1 MHTNRSTS
9 PGWRIWLVIAVGT
22 ALLSACNVDHFLRAD
37 DPDNTPPGVL
47 TGPSSLPGY
56 RSNAIGDFGVAFD
69 GNANNPDGFEY
80 EGLVNMSGLLT
91 DELQNTETFPT
102 RTEVD
107 RRHTQINNSTM
118 RDIFFNAQA
127 ARQAGARASRAF
139 AAFGASDPGRS
150 EVVSLQA
157 YSILLL
163 AEDFCSG
170 VPLSDI
176 DSASSNL
183 IAGEPQTTQQ
193 LVTIAADTFTSAIA
207 LATDDDRK
215 FLAEIGKAR
224 ALQFQGRSQL
234 PAAALLVADVP
245 TDWTYKIHHSKN
257 SQREWNGIYEFMWL
271 EGRWVEADTE
281 GTNGLRYRDDPR
293 NPFSTEGGT
302 FIGSDFFGTLRYNS
316 QDSSTVLASG
326 IEARLIEAEAALE
339 AGQNTNFINDLNA
352 LRTDGGI
359 TVTVDTTIVVGTP
372 PDTTISHDTLFHA
385 GGGHVAGLR
394 PLVDPGTVSARQD
407 LLFSERGQWMY
418 LTAHRLP
425 DLRRLSRSVANG
437 GYGRNPES
445 VFPTGLWYRG
455 GAYGTDVNFPIPIE
469 ELSNGNLHGGPL
481 TCIDRDP

>member
-1 MHTNRSTS
+1 MQTNRNTS
-9 PGWRIWLVIAVGT
+9 PGWRIWLVIAAGT
-22 ALLSACNVDHFLRAD
+22 TLLTACNVDHFLRST

-69 GNANNPDGFEY
+69 GNAGNPDGNEY
-80 EGLVNMSGLLT
+80 EGLVSMTGLLT

-107 RRHTQINNSTM
+107 RRHTQLNNATM
-118 RDIFFNAQA
+118 RDIFFNAQV

-139 AAFGASDPGRS
+139 EAFGPTDPARS

-163 AEDFCSG
+163 TEDFCSG

-176 DSASSNL
+176 DSTTSNL
-183 IAGEPQTTQQ
+183 IAGEPMTTQQ
-193 LVTIAADTFTSAIA
+193 LVTVAADTFTAA
-207 LATDDDRK
+207 LNLATDDDRK
-215 FLAEIGKAR
+215 FLAEVGKAR
-224 ALQFQGRSQL
+224 TLQFQGRSQL
-234 PAAALLVADVP
+234 NAAALLVADVP

-257 SQREWNGIYEFMWL
+257 SQREWNGTYEFMWL
-271 EGRWVEADTE
+271 EGRWVQANGE
-281 GTNGLRYRDDPR
+281 GTNGLLYREDPR
-293 NPFSTEGGT
+293 NPFSTDGGT

-326 IEARLIEAEAALE
+326 IEARLIEAEAALQ
-339 AGQNTNFINDLNA
+339 ANDNVTFLKKLNDLRDSSIYN
-352 LRTDGGI
+352 L
-359 TVTVDTTIVVGTP
+359 
-372 PDTTISHDTLFHA
+372 S
-385 GGGHVAGLR
+385 
-394 PLVDPGTVSARQD
+394 PLADPGNVTARQD
-407 LLFSERGQWMY
+407 LLFSERGQWLY

-425 DLRRLSRSVANG
+425 DLRRLSRSVAND
-437 GYGRNPES
+437 GYGRDPES

-481 TCIDRDP
+481 TCIDRLP

>member
-1 MHTNRSTS
+1 MHTNRSIS
-9 PGWRIWLVIAVGT
+9 PGWRIWLVIAAGT
-22 ALLSACNVDHFLRAD
+22 ALLSACNVDHFLRSD
-37 DPDNTPPGVL
+37 DPDNTPPGTL

-69 GNANNPDGFEY
+69 GNAGNPDGNEY

-127 ARQAGARASRAF
+127 ARQSGARASRAF
-139 AAFGASDPGRS
+139 AAFGASDPARS

-176 DSASSNL
+176 DSTTSSL

-207 LATDDDRK
+207 LAADDDRT
-215 FLAEIGKAR
+215 FLAKVGKAR
-224 ALQFQGRSQL
+224 TLQFQGRTHL
-234 PAAALLVADVP
+234 AEAAALVEDVP
-245 TDWTYKIHHSKN
+245 TDWTYKMHHSKN

-293 NPFSTEGGT
+293 NPSSTAGGT
-302 FIGSDFFGTLRYNS
+302 FIGSDFFGTLRYSS
-316 QDSSTVLASG
+316 QDSSTVVASG
-326 IEARLIEAEAALE
+326 IEARLIEAEAALQ
-339 AGQNTNFINDLNA
+339 ANDNLTFLSKLNDLRASSGLA
-352 LRTDGGI
+352 L
-359 TVTVDTTIVVGTP
+359 P
-372 PDTTISHDTLFHA
+372 PLA
-385 GGGHVAGLR
+385 
-394 PLVDPGTVSARQD
+394 DPGNATARQD
-407 LLFSERGQWMY
+407 LLFSERGQWLY

-425 DLRRLSRSVANG
+425 DLRRLSRSAAND
-437 GYGRNPES
+437 GYGRDPET

-455 GAYGTDVNFPIPIE
+455 GAYGTDTNFPIPIE